1 MFSTD
6 TLEYF
11 KYMLMYY
18 GLVFLAKE
26 AVWEKLTE
34 TGKDRFDIL
43 VSIGFGWTIFIYFT
57 LEAIVSVFYDS
68 SKEIPYLYIL
78 LFFLIT
84 LSSYYSGK
92 SIARRRKKKDQ

>member
-6 TLEYF
+6 ALGLL
-11 KYMLMYY
+11 KYILIYY
-18 GLVFLAKE
+18 GLIFLAKE
-26 AVWEKLTE
+26 AVWAKLTE
-34 TGKDRFDIL
+34 TGKDWFNIV
-43 VSIGFGWTIFIYFT
+43 VSIGFGWTIFIYVT
-57 LEAIVSVFYDS
+57 LQGIISVFNGS

-92 SIARRRKKKDQ
+92 SIARRRKKKD

>member
-6 TLEYF
+6 ALGLL

-34 TGKDRFDIL
+34 TGKDRFDIV
-43 VSIGFGWTIFIYFT
+43 VSIGFGWTIFLYFT
-57 LEAIVSVFYDS
+57 LEGILSVFNDS

-92 SIARRRKKKDQ
+92 SITRRRKKKSQ